1 MLTLKIVSHTGNE
14 ILKEIADPEFKRNE
28 NTIYFTDQKGESDK
42 LTLNEGETS
51 DSHDTA
57 YVMNECGATVSTW
70 HYKKNGSSKSE
81 SAYFSFPSF
90 PSIDQIQKQY

>member
-70 HYKKNGSSKSE
+70 HYKSALVRGLSSIHQHTFIPRS
-81 SAYFSFPSF
+81 SCR
-90 PSIDQIQKQY
+90 